1 MGAGRVPG
9 WVGLVG
15 GAEARNAL
23 DLGTDAGEPP
33 DVDVADIPHGGDHVL
48 SGKKLEVDDFACVPS
63 QERLLLS
70 GPMDDAHH
78 ATCQASAWLWGRGSP
93 ACAVAGTRAPRI
105 A

>member
-1 MGAGRVPG
+1 MRLVSGADR
-9 WVGLVG
+9 
-15 GAEARNAL
+15 ARNAL

-33 DVDVADIPHGGDHVL
+33 DVDVAVVRHGGDHVL
-48 SGKKLEVDDFACVPS
+48 SGEKLEVDNFEGMPT

-78 ATCQASAWLWGRGSP
+78 ATCQASAWLWGRGNP
-93 ACAVAGTRAPRI
+93 ACAVAGARAPRI

>member
-1 MGAGRVPG
+1 
-9 WVGLVG
+9 VGLVS
-15 GAEARNAL
+15 GADRARNAL
-23 DLGTDAGEPP
+23 DLGTDADEPP
-33 DVDVADIPHGGDHVL
+33 DVDVAIVRHGGDHVL
-48 SGKKLEVDDFACVPS
+48 SGKKLEVDDFECMPT

-93 ACAVAGTRAPRI
+93 ACAVAGAHAPRI